1 MTWRLKTLIIF
12 FLASTCFLSQASAQ
26 VNEAE
31 QLKNLLDDSWEFDL
45 REDPLYATRV
55 GDHRYDDLLPRQ
67 TIADNQRRLE
77 AKRQFLQRLKQINR
91 DKLTRPEQINY
102 DTFRRLTEDEIA
114 EYELETYLIPITNR
128 WGFHTDFPELPQR
141 MPIVS
146 LEDYENYIG
155 RLNAFE
161 QYADDHIEL
170 MRAGIDK
177 GLVLPAVVLDG
188 YEDSIEPHIVKD
200 PTKSLLYRPFV
211 DFPDTISQ
219 NDRERLSA
227 AARAA
232 ITESVVP
239 GYIKFRDFMK
249 QEYVPATRGSI
260 GASAMPNGRE
270 LYRHRVRKYTTLDI
284 TPEEVHQ
291 IGLDE
296 VKRIRA
302 EMDQVIRETGFDG
315 NFQQFVEFLRT
326 DPQFYVETPEQLMK
340 ETAYVLKRMD
350 GQLPRLFKTLP
361 RSQYGIREIPAY
373 IAPKT
378 TSAYYMWPSGD
389 GKRAGFYYVN
399 TYNLKSRPLYDVE
412 ALSLHEAVPGHH
424 LQLALQ
430 QEMTDLHLFRR
441 FNEFTVYVE
450 GWALYAERLG
460 LEVGF
465 YEDPYSNFGRLSFEM
480 WRACRLV
487 VDTGIHYL
495 GWTRKQAID
504 YMAENTSLSLHN
516 IEAEVDRYISWP
528 GQALAYKIGEL
539 KIREL
544 RAKAEKELGDEF
556 DVREFH
562 DTVLA
567 SGSVPLDVLEE
578 NVNRYIEATVTQSHD

>member
-170 MRAGIDK
+170 MRAGFDK

-188 YEDSIEPHIVKD
+188 YEDSIEPHIVED

-567 SGSVPLDVLEE
+567 SGSVPLDVLEG